1 MPKNFTNTLKR
12 MKMTGKIV
20 DRRTKV
26 APNIIRGLVILILLY
41 IIFFLTLTVLT
52 KAGLLKT

>member
-1 MPKNFTNTLKR
+1 
-12 MKMTGKIV
+12 MTGKIV

-41 IIFFLTLTVLT
+41 IIFFLILTVLT